1 MHLLHQSGV
10 LWCMAGT
17 KQKSKGKQP
26 KAPTG
31 KTERVSV
38 SFTPEQYE
46 FLSHEAGRK
55 QVSIAWVIRAAVDKL
70 VTEENPLFSGS
81 PA

>member
-1 MHLLHQSGV
+1 MHAVHQSGV
-10 LWCMAGT
+10 FWCMVQAKQRST
-17 KQKSKGKQP
+17 KKPAKGP
-26 KAPTG
+26 IV

-46 FLSHEAGRK
+46 FLSHLAGRK

-81 PA
+81 PL